1 MNAEP
6 RVIAEGARW
15 LVVDKPAGL
24 HSVAQRGEAAD
35 AEAAASVE
43 SWLRASRPEL
53 AALDE
58 GGLVHRLDLETS
70 GCLLVARDAEARV
83 VLRDAFSGRGGEIR
97 KAYLA
102 EVEGRI
108 APGAFTLFFRGR
120 HKSSAKVSVARRGEA
135 SEVGRC
141 LWRVR
146 GEGLGGRTTI
156 VEVELLGPGRR
167 HQIRAG
173 FASLGHP
180 LVGDALYGATDEGG
194 MRLHAW
200 RLEWWDE
207 LLGDGDARIEAEAP
221 GWAGVAR

>member
-1 MNAEP
+1 VSQEP

-24 HSVAQRGEAAD
+24 HTVARAAD
-35 AEAAASVE
+35 DGASVE
-43 SWLRASRPEL
+43 AWLGATRPEL
-53 AALDE
+53 AAIE
-58 GGLVHRLDLETS
+58 ECGLVHRLDLETS
-70 GCLLVARDAEARV
+70 GCLLVARDAGAREI
-83 VLRDAFSGRGGEIR
+83 LRDAFSGRGGEIR

-102 EVEGRI
+102 EVEGRM

-135 SEVGRC
+135 AEVGRC

-146 GEGLGGRTTI
+146 GAGGGGRTTV

-173 FASLGHP
+173 LASLGHP
-180 LVGDALYGATDEGG
+180 LVGDALYGAESAGG
-194 MRLHAW
+194 IRLHAW
-200 RLEWWDE
+200 RLEWWSE
-207 LLGDGDARIEAEAP
+207 LLGDGDARVEAGPPA
-221 GWAGVAR
+221 WASPAH